1 MFEIPEH
8 IILSQG
14 TKINILFEH
23 LFCYFLVLMYL
34 SIKLTIQNRET
45 YAKMDNR
52 PISGTLIDMESR

>member
-52 PISGTLIDMESR
+52 PRSGTLIDVESR

>member
-8 IILSQG
+8 IILSHG

-52 PISGTLIDMESR
+52 PISGTLIGMESR

>member
-52 PISGTLIDMESR
+52 PRSGTLIDMESR

>member
-23 LFCYFLVLMYL
+23 LFLYF
-34 SIKLTIQNRET
+34 IR
-45 YAKMDNR
+45 
-52 PISGTLIDMESR
+52 IDGRF

>member
-52 PISGTLIDMESR
+52 PISGTLIGMESR

>member
-34 SIKLTIQNRET
+34 SIKLAIQNRET

-52 PISGTLIDMESR
+52 PRSGTLIDTESR